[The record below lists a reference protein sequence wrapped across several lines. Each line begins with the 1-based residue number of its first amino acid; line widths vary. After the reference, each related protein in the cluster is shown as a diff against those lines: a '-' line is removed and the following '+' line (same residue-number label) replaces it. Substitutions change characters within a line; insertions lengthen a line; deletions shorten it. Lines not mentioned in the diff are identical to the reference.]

1 MTEVDMSAPGNTQQ
15 PLLLEEE
22 YRPLVESALPV
33 IASHADSVDDLR
45 MLLDALGI
53 DAEQRTLTFEVGA
66 TDLVDSVASVQRR

>member
-1 MTEVDMSAPGNTQQ
+1 MAEVDMSAPGNTQQ

-33 IASHADSVDDLR
+33 IVSHADSVDDLR